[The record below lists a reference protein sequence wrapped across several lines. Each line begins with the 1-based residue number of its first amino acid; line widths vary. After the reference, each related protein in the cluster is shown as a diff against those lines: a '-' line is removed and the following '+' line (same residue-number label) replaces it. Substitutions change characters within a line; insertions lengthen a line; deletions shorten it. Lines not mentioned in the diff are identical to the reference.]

1 MQRVCQIHTVKG
13 WRLGFWEPANTS
25 SAVERYLPIPNFLG
39 FSHMRHTSM
48 FQIKQILILNKDKP
62 NFLNYDFIHSFI
74 KKKKKTIQTCLDCIY
89 KKKKKKRLL
98 LSHSEV
104 D

>member
-1 MQRVCQIHTVKG
+1 MMQRVCQIHTVKG

-74 KKKKKTIQTCLDCIY
+74 KKKKKLSKLAWTVFI
-89 KKKKKKRLL
+89 KKKKRLL

>member
-1 MQRVCQIHTVKG
+1 MMQRVCQIHTVKG

-25 SAVERYLPIPNFLG
+25 SAVERYLPIPNYLG

-89 KKKKKKRLL
+89 KK
-98 LSHSEV
+98 
-104 D
+104 

>member
-1 MQRVCQIHTVKG
+1 MMQRVCQIHTVKG

-39 FSHMRHTSM
+39 FSHMSHTSM

-74 KKKKKTIQTCLDCIY
+74 KKKKK
-89 KKKKKKRLL
+89 K
-98 LSHSEV
+98 LSKLAWTV
-104 D
+104 FIKNKIK